1 MTVTS
6 PGAENGCMSTSTER
20 MRRLRERKAAALA
33 PVDGPSPLPADE
45 QLAPA
50 VEATVEALKLG
61 PEHAAVAQLALR
73 YASLIDRA
81 EDPAAALRHLGPLL
95 QKVLT
100 ELRATPAS
108 RPARRPERN
117 TPNRIA
123 QLRAAH
129 AQHPAVR
136 KRGA

>member
-1 MTVTS
+1 
-6 PGAENGCMSTSTER
+6 MSTSTER

-50 VEATVEALKLG
+50 VEATLTALKLG
-61 PEHAAVAQLALR
+61 PEHEAVAQLARR
-73 YASLIDRA
+73 YASLIDRSQ
-81 EDPAAALRHLGPLL
+81 DPAAALRHLGPLL

-108 RPARRPERN
+108 RNAAGRRPERGA
-117 TPNRIA
+117 PNKVA

-129 AQHPAVR
+129 MATKAKRQR
-136 KRGA
+136 QRGA

>member
-1 MTVTS
+1 MS
-6 PGAENGCMSTSTER
+6 AGAER

-50 VEATVEALKLG
+50 VEATDEALKLG
-61 PEHAAVAQLALR
+61 PEHEAVAQLARR

-81 EDPAAALRHLGPLL
+81 EDPAAALRHLGPAAEGADGAAGDAG
-95 QKVLT
+95 QPPG
-100 ELRATPAS
+100 PAAGAQRPEQDGAAPGRP
-108 RPARRPERN
+108 RPAPGR
-117 TPNRIA
+117 
-123 QLRAAH
+123 
-129 AQHPAVR
+129 R